1 MKTLAPLRLKPAYW
15 RDTEKQVIDILR
27 DLLFRPIVRI
37 LRQAD
42 QDIKTKALLDTQHA
56 LALSNA
62 TREDKLLDAIR
73 SGRIQYTN
81 GVFSGDFS
89 AAITTALKNMGAT
102 FDARS
107 HTFRINAASVP
118 SWMKAEAAAYHIRA
132 QDVHLLLKRQ
142 LAEIQKNIVH
152 DVNIRSVDAKKTI
165 HSMEEGFKGTAKKL
179 EVQPE
184 LGERSREKLAAEYS
198 DNLKLYIQKFA
209 DEQIFTLR
217 EAIEDNAKEG
227 YRFDKL
233 VPKIKQRYGVSV
245 RKAKFLARNETSIFM
260 SKYHEQR
267 YAEAGVTEYI
277 WSTSHDSRVRPA
289 LGTHGSDNHRVLDGR
304 TFRFSNP
311 PVVDPANGRK
321 ANPGQDYNCRC
332 VAVPILGDRA
342 SARREYREET
352 QRVEDMREVVRV

>member
-1 MKTLAPLRLKPAYW
+1 MKTLAPLKLKPAYW
-15 RDTEKQVIDILR
+15 KDTEAQVIDILR
-27 DLLFRPIVRI
+27 DLLFRPIVRLI
-37 LRQAD
+37 RQAD
-42 QDIKTKALLDTQHA
+42 QDVKVKALLDTQQA

-62 TREDKLLDAIR
+62 TREEKLIDALR
-73 SGRIQYTN
+73 VGRIQYTG
-81 GVFSGDFS
+81 GVFTGEFS
-89 AAITTALKNMGAT
+89 AAISTAIKSMGGV
-102 FDARS
+102 FDARTRS
-107 HTFRINAASVP
+107 FRIDPAAVP
-118 SWMKAEAAAYHIRA
+118 TYVKAEAAGYQSRA
-132 QDVHLLLKRQ
+132 HSINILLK
-142 LAEIQKNIVH
+142 LKLDEIQKNIIH
-152 DVNIRSVDAKKTI
+152 DINIRDVDARKTI
-165 HSMEEGFKGTAKKL
+165 DSLEEGFKGAAKEL
-179 EVQPE
+179 EVNPE
-184 LGERSREKLAAEYS
+184 LDARSREHLAEEYS

-217 EAIEDNAKEG
+217 EAVEENAKEG

-233 VPKIKQRYGVSV
+233 IPKIKQRYGVSV

-311 PVVDPANGRK
+311 PVVDPAKGRK

-332 VAVPILGDRA
+332 VAIPIVGDKA
-342 SARREYREET
+342 AARREYKAELEMVT
-352 QRVEDMREVVRV
+352 A